1 MLEICNYKYKKIEVF
16 QFFQKS
22 YCSFIYVIKN
32 RVNNLACIIDADL
45 DGLETYLKFINKNS
59 LKLVLALDTHIH
71 SDHIS
76 ALKKLRKKNIK
87 TLMGYSLETSSIA
100 SRVVKDEEF
109 FDFGEIKI
117 KALHTPGHTSNSYCF
132 FTEGLLFTGDTLLIN
147 STGRTDLNSGSA
159 AQLYQSIHN
168 KILSLKNDTII
179 FPAHD
184 YNLMKFSTLLK
195 EKQNNPRLNKT
206 KEEFIKLM
214 DNLKLSL
221 PKKFKEATSNSIPYE
236 N

>member
-1 MLEICNYKYKKIEVF
+1 MLEICHYKYKKIEVF

-22 YCSFIYVIKN
+22 YCSFIYLIKN
-32 RVNNLACIIDADL
+32 RANNLACIIDADL
-45 DGLETYLKFINKNS
+45 DGLESYLEFISKNS
-59 LKLVLALDTHIH
+59 LKLILALDTHIH

-76 ALKKLRKKNIK
+76 ALKKLRKENIE
-87 TLMGYSLETSSIA
+87 TLMGNSPETRGIA
-100 SRVVKDEEF
+100 SKVVEDGDF
-109 FDFGEIKI
+109 FDIGEIKI

-132 FTEGLLFTGDTLLIN
+132 LTEGLLFTGDTLLIN
-147 STGRTDLNSGSA
+147 STGRTDLHTGSA
-159 AQLYQSIHN
+159 SQLYQSLHT
-168 KILSLKNDTII
+168 KILSLKNDTIV

-184 YNLMKFSTLLK
+184 YNLMKFSTLFK

-206 KEEFIKLM
+206 KEEFVNLM

-221 PKKFKEATSNSIPYE
+221 PKKFKEASTNSIPYE